1 MPGVHMHEG
10 RIGVPLITLERTES
24 TNKYAA
30 ELLSQGKVAHGA
42 VIVAHEQT
50 AGRGQRG
57 RIWHSQAGA
66 DLAMSVVLGYKR
78 LEAGAQ
84 FTLSKAVAL
93 AVHDM
98 VTGALGG
105 SAVEVRIKWPN
116 DVLCGSR
123 KIAGILIASELMG
136 SQVRNSIVGIGINLN
151 GTGFPEGLNAT
162 GLRLETG
169 RDHDRMVVLGGL
181 CERLEHWL
189 NRWQAGSDE
198 IAVAYAD
205 RLWARGRWVAFEL
218 DGVPFTARLMDV
230 DVAGRLLVED
240 EAGEVRALGHDRL
253 RLVRA

>member
-84 FTLSKAVAL
+84 F
-93 AVHDM
+93 
-98 VTGALGG
+98 
-105 SAVEVRIKWPN
+105 
-116 DVLCGSR
+116 
-123 KIAGILIASELMG
+123 
-136 SQVRNSIVGIGINLN
+136 
-151 GTGFPEGLNAT
+151 
-162 GLRLETG
+162 
-169 RDHDRMVVLGGL
+169 
-181 CERLEHWL
+181 
-189 NRWQAGSDE
+189 
-198 IAVAYAD
+198 
-205 RLWARGRWVAFEL
+205 
-218 DGVPFTARLMDV
+218 
-230 DVAGRLLVED
+230 
-240 EAGEVRALGHDRL
+240 
-253 RLVRA
+253 